1 MEQQINSFNSLK
13 DFQKS
18 NFKALTGIELQLKN
32 FDFNSKQ
39 LDELNTSLKKCQ
51 KLESLVLNLQQECI
65 QDDELNPPFT
75 NYQWLIDLIPNFNNT
90 SNDQRYSHMQFLL
103 KNYIEEDFQIKP
115 KKSGQISVLR
125 DFLKDDTISN
135 LANLKRLKLNLS
147 GNSINDKSAFT
158 ICAVIGRFKMLTNL
172 NLQLCDAGISNI
184 GVGISCCLNLTNLI
198 LNIAKNQFGS
208 KGAFYIGRVLSACKQ
223 LIYLDLNISQNQ
235 IGDGGASAISIGL
248 SSCQLLTYLNLQLW
262 ENKLTDKGVQDIV
275 LALRNCIQLKNLEL
289 SIIKNNIGIEE
300 SFSFGAIL
308 DRFKQLTNLKIDL
321 SINQIGDKTASQML
335 QDLSKCTQIKD
346 LQLSKMQLISNT
358 VASQIEQGQ
367 SNQTQTT
374 NLKLNIS
381 KNQIGNEGACAIGR
395 ALSNFKLLTNLT
407 FYL

>member
-1 MEQQINSFNSLK
+1 
-13 DFQKS
+13 
-18 NFKALTGIELQLKN
+18 N

-172 NLQLCDAGISNI
+172 NLQL
-184 GVGISCCLNLTNLI
+184 
-198 LNIAKNQFGS
+198 
-208 KGAFYIGRVLSACKQ
+208 
-223 LIYLDLNISQNQ
+223 
-235 IGDGGASAISIGL
+235 
-248 SSCQLLTYLNLQLW
+248 
-262 ENKLTDKGVQDIV
+262 
-275 LALRNCIQLKNLEL
+275 
-289 SIIKNNIGIEE
+289 
-300 SFSFGAIL
+300 
-308 DRFKQLTNLKIDL
+308 
-321 SINQIGDKTASQML
+321 
-335 QDLSKCTQIKD
+335 
-346 LQLSKMQLISNT
+346 
-358 VASQIEQGQ
+358 
-367 SNQTQTT
+367 
-374 NLKLNIS
+374 
-381 KNQIGNEGACAIGR
+381 
-395 ALSNFKLLTNLT
+395 
-407 FYL
+407 